1 MSRQQKHFLMNG
13 KTELNQKIYLYAIQK
28 KKLGKAGYGAILPL
42 AMAIL
47 STVVARAHM
56 TRSPSSSGVE

>member
-1 MSRQQKHFLMNG
+1 MEKP
-13 KTELNQKIYLYAIQK
+13 ELNQKIYLYAIQK